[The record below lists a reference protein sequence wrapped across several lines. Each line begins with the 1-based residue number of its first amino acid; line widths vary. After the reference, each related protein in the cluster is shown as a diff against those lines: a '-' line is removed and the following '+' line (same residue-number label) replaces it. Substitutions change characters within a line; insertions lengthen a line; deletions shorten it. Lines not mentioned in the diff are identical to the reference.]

1 MQQPKVSIIIPVY
14 NVEKW
19 LRDCLDSVLA
29 QTMQDLEVLCID
41 DASPDN
47 SGMILDEYA
56 GKDPRFRVFH
66 LQQNQMQGHGRNLGL
81 KEARGQYVYFLDSD
95 DKITPESMEELYQIC
110 ERDRLDGVFFDSQAL
125 FETEALS
132 RKFGAYPAVRKGT
145 YPDTVLSGVQLFDL
159 FNEQDEYLVYVQREF
174 WRRAFLLEH
183 DIWNLEHVEHEDEFF
198 TFQAILMAERVR
210 YLPKTYFIRRY
221 REDSVMTRKRMPKD
235 FHGYF
240 LTFDRMTDF
249 AERRGLDTP
258 GLKKCLLHMW
268 DVTVSSYDSFLGEDP
283 AEWFSEEEMKLLRQ
297 FRNIMEMQELV
308 RERDREIFSSLMTY
322 RMLEIY
328 GAGRVASAVFHRL
341 QDLSFRITGIWVTD
355 RTGQP
360 DELFGLPVRE
370 ISEHGPQE
378 ENSIILVAMTENF
391 QKEVS
396 EVLAKMGYRYCLY
409 VANRL
414 QGPFGPGTDMDN
426 TKKDIE

>member
-81 KEARGQYVYFLDSD
+81 KDARGQYVYFLDSD

-159 FNEQDEYLVYVQREF
+159 FNEQDEYLVYVQRE
-174 WRRAFLLEH
+174 
-183 DIWNLEHVEHEDEFF
+183 
-198 TFQAILMAERVR
+198 
-210 YLPKTYFIRRY
+210 
-221 REDSVMTRKRMPKD
+221 
-235 FHGYF
+235 
-240 LTFDRMTDF
+240 
-249 AERRGLDTP
+249 
-258 GLKKCLLHMW
+258 
-268 DVTVSSYDSFLGEDP
+268 
-283 AEWFSEEEMKLLRQ
+283 
-297 FRNIMEMQELV
+297 
-308 RERDREIFSSLMTY
+308 
-322 RMLEIY
+322 
-328 GAGRVASAVFHRL
+328 
-341 QDLSFRITGIWVTD
+341 
-355 RTGQP
+355 
-360 DELFGLPVRE
+360 
-370 ISEHGPQE
+370 
-378 ENSIILVAMTENF
+378 
-391 QKEVS
+391 
-396 EVLAKMGYRYCLY
+396 
-409 VANRL
+409 
-414 QGPFGPGTDMDN
+414 
-426 TKKDIE
+426 